1 MRWCK
6 KAVSYFLIFF
16 KSEVFHLREFT
27 VQEKK
32 KQTKNKTRN
41 FKTPGQCLWM
51 HLQNKYSMNKSKV
64 IKQKK
69 KKKRENKILPCEEC
83 ELHISTF
90 NKKTSSWKKSYQ
102 SVHGG
107 KTGRGQTQWY
117 FKLHPKIREKD
128 EYIIFHWVQRKEEV
142 QCRNLWHFLPSLFP
156 VPTALISLSTDELFP
171 WQTGTGTPTEHNLY
185 IICWSHSSCCLQE
198 WEFLPEEF

>member
-6 KAVSYFLIFF
+6 KAMSYFLHFL

-32 KQTKNKTRN
+32 NKTKPETLRLPDNVYECICKINTVWIRVRN
-41 FKTPGQCLWM
+41 KAEE
-51 HLQNKYSMNKSKV
+51 
-64 IKQKK
+64 KK
-69 KKKRENKILPCEEC
+69 KENKILPCEEC
-83 ELHISTF
+83 ALHISTF
-90 NKKTSSWKKSYQ
+90 NKKPSNWKNSYQ

-142 QCRNLWHFLPSLFP
+142 QCRNLWHFLPSLFL

-171 WQTGTGTPTEHNLY
+171 WQTETGTPTEHNLD